1 MAQHRKSDLLDI
13 IVQSIRDCN
22 WNVLYIGDIREHP
35 FLLKAY
41 NNDSDKSYL
50 IRVYIWNLTHG
61 GGAKRPVD
69 EYRVQITGVKR
80 FERFQGEKTLI
91 LGWWDAGKVFAGF
104 DFIRHSGKL
113 GFSPSIQIREEALRK
128 AHINGIATMN
138 KGNNEIAVAFRSD
151 FFIHYVESL
160 EGIHNFGESDDDYEI
175 LERILESTDKI
186 NDRLIEQVSPP
197 RKTVA
202 TTINRKL
209 RDISFKSRVL
219 TAYGFECA
227 FCGIQLKLV
236 DAAHIV
242 PVSHPNNSDET
253 CNGISLCA
261 LHHRALDKAL
271 VTLNEAYQIIM
282 NDKELTKLKKSGH
295 DGEMTRFLK
304 DLKPIITVPSSVNDR
319 PHIDYIKQANHI
331 RGWF

>member
-1 MAQHRKSDLLDI
+1 MARHRKSDLLDI
-13 IVQSIRDCN
+13 IVQSIKECN

-35 FLLKAY
+35 FLLNVY
-41 NNDSDKSYL
+41 NGDSDKSYL
-50 IRVYIWNLTHG
+50 LRVYVWHLTHG
-61 GGAKRPVD
+61 GGAKRPID
-69 EYRVQITGVKR
+69 EYRVQITGIKR

-91 LGWWDAGKVFAGF
+91 LGWWDAGRIFAGF
-104 DFIRHSGKL
+104 DFMKHSGKL

-128 AHINGIATMN
+128 AHINGIATVN
-138 KGNNEIAVAFRSD
+138 KGNKEIAVAFRPD
-151 FFIHYVESL
+151 FFIHYVEGL
-160 EGIHNFGESDDDYEI
+160 EDIHDFGEFDDDYEVLEKI
-175 LERILESTDKI
+175 LENPEQI
-186 NDRLIEQVSPP
+186 NDRLIAQVSPP
-197 RKTVA
+197 RKSIA
-202 TTINRKL
+202 AIINKKL

-242 PVSHPNNSDET
+242 PASCLNSSDET

-261 LHHRALDKAL
+261 LHHRAFDRAL
-271 VTLNEAYQIIM
+271 VTLNQEYQIIL

-295 DGEMTRFLK
+295 DGELKRFIK
-304 DLKPIITVPSSVNDR
+304 DLRPIIKVPPSVNDR
-319 PHIDYIKQANHI
+319 PHIEYIKQANHI